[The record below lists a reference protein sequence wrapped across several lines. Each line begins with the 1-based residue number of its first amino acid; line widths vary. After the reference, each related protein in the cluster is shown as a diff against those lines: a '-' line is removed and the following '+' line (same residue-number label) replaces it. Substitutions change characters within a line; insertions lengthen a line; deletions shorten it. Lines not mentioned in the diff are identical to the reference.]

1 MEIDTQMERKTK
13 LLCDQILYMTK
24 LETFC
29 CNIILVY
36 ILH

>member
-24 LETFC
+24 LETF
-29 CNIILVY
+29 L
-36 ILH
+36 L